1 MYIYIDKYII
11 HTYICICIYLCICIY
26 IYVKFVTENVI
37 ISPEYYHDYKFIT
50 DLISYIENKPISQ
63 IRYVQ
68 IFNVDVIFNIII
80 ISILFNNISN
90 IQCI

>member
-37 ISPEYYHDYKFIT
+37 ISPEYYHDCKFIT
-50 DLISYIENKPISQ
+50 DHISYIENKPIS
-63 IRYVQ
+63 
-68 IFNVDVIFNIII
+68 
-80 ISILFNNISN
+80 
-90 IQCI
+90 